1 MSLPTDAAR
10 AKVELTE
17 VNKALLEEIK
27 TNHATTTEHNK
38 AIRRLTIA
46 IIVLTALTVVQT
58 LVSTCSNK
66 ERYAISGSWESG
78 VIIGDTRTGQV
89 WMRQGRGMYDLGT
102 IDKPKYDK
110 MRRVLGGGQSSRP
123 STIEEMTDK

>member
-46 IIVLTALTVVQT
+46 IIVLTALTVVST
-58 LVSTCSNK
+58 LVSTCSK
-66 ERYAISGSWESG
+66 TGRYAISGSLEG
-78 VIIGDTRTGQV
+78 GAIIVDTRTGQAWLRV
-89 WMRQGRGMYDLGT
+89 HRGVYDLGT

-110 MRRVLGGGQSSRP
+110 MRGVLGGGQSSRP
-123 STIEEMTDK
+123 STTEEMTDK